1 MMLAHAVATLLL
13 ASAVDAQLNIP
24 TVADGTCDL
33 GTFYDRIV
41 SLNAV
46 CCFEAAGNP
55 GARCAGVEC
64 DVDCASQLLPLLRDC
79 HAIVDKMFDSDDGLE
94 DGIASQFD
102 TVYDACL
109 QIDNTVALHAL
120 ADLQAQGFCTDD
132 ILNGVGET
140 AVAEAPCE
148 DGRDGCDA
156 LLASGFMTCAAD
168 FAPTGRMA
176 GVCDLTCA
184 FCDGPAGP
192 PPPCEDQRD
201 GCSGTIA
208 TGFVSCAADFC
219 PTCPME
225 SQCDKTCGICSDGRH
240 RLQDAIQCDLQ
251 NFQANSDLVSEKC
264 CDDGTSCGSG
274 VPTTCDAKCALTFLP
289 FYEQCSAILG
299 HMVDQA
305 SMASFTR
312 LYTTCNTG
320 MPVEPLLRAAA
331 ECSTD
336 PCAATDCGHGTCD
349 AGVCTCSAGYDGSNC
364 EVQRVC
370 TGYCDRNGVGRG
382 GGPPGTVSC
391 LDCCSSGS
399 CTSCPNYASGGCSSS
414 ACLSQAQASTG
425 PNYTPS
431 SNACSTSDGTQG
443 SCGCSW

>member
-1 MMLAHAVATLLL
+1 MMRARAAATLLL
-13 ASAVDAQLNIP
+13 ASAADGQLNIP

-64 DVDCASQLLPLLRDC
+64 DVPCAAQLLPLLHDC

-109 QIDNTVALHAL
+109 HIDNAVALQAL
-120 ADLQAQGFCTDD
+120 EDLQSQGRCTDEM
-132 ILNGVGET
+132 LNGVGET

-148 DGRDGCDA
+148 DSRDGCDA
-156 LLASGFMTCAAD
+156 LIASGFMTCAAD
-168 FAPTGRMA
+168 FAATGRMA
-176 GVCDLTCA
+176 GLCDRTCA

-192 PPPCEDQRD
+192 PPPCDDQRD

-208 TGFVSCAADFC
+208 TGFVSCESDFC

-225 SQCDKTCGICSDGRH
+225 SQCDKTCGFCTDDGHHH
-240 RLQDAIQCDLQ
+240 RLQAALQCDLQ

-264 CDDGTSCGSG
+264 CDDGVSCGGG
-274 VPTTCDAKCALTFLP
+274 VPTTCDAKCALTFVP
-289 FYEQCSAILG
+289 FYDQCSGILG
-299 HMVDQA
+299 HMVDA
-305 SMASFTR
+305 TSMASFTR
-312 LYTTCNTG
+312 LYGTCSTG

-331 ECSTD
+331 ECSAD
-336 PCAATDCGHGTCD
+336 PCAAVECGSHGTCD
-349 AGVCTCSAGYDGSNC
+349 AGACTCSAGYDGSNC
-364 EVQRVC
+364 ENRLPPPPPPASPWQLGDFGENCDVVCQRAGLPCHDGNWNVLTNDAFRAAVAAAGEPNIC
-370 TGYCDRNGVGRG
+370 TTHPAPRS
-382 GGPPGTVSC
+382 PP
-391 LDCCSSGS
+391 
-399 CTSCPNYASGGCSSS
+399 
-414 ACLSQAQASTG
+414 
-425 PNYTPS
+425 PS
-431 SNACSTSDGTQG
+431 PPSLA
-443 SCGCSW
+443 